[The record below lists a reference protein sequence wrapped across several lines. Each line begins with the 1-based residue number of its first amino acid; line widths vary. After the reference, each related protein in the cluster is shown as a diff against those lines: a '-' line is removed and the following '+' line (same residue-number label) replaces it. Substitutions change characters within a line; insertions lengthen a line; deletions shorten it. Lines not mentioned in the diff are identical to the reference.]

1 MKKKMKHS
9 FSKTIDNLKW
19 LEKQDLPSKIWG
31 MIITKVDELNIM
43 IVKFKI
49 MTLEIE
55 GKENLVND

>member
-1 MKKKMKHS
+1 M
-9 FSKTIDNLKW
+9 SKYSELIKQLDNLKW
-19 LEKQDLPSKIWG
+19 LGKQDLPSKIWK

-55 GKENLVND
+55 VKENLVND